1 MIPQFLNKKYGSLKE
16 FHHYLKDNMEQ
27 ILTEKKS
34 TIYKSIDKGAGVGF
48 TDFSNVTGVVDKS
61 IIEKANSYGFK
72 NGFIYPVVN
81 STNWLDSHFDVH
93 LKGCYKKTVKEQ
105 QGKVY
110 LIDTHQKGLANILTK
125 KQDVKM
131 LIKEIDWRLL
141 GKDIDG
147 EVESL
152 VFEISEHKV
161 RPDALEFIKETPD
174 LENSFAMRYIN
185 CQFAIKSNDPAFKE
199 ENEVFEE
206 YISHIANA
214 DMAKKYGFFNAVK
227 ELAIMG
233 EGSICPVVGGSNS
246 ATRVLNIA
254 EPSNHS
260 DKHNEP
266 SGDDTQ
272 KESLKK
278 FVSLVKI

>member
-1 MIPQFLNKKYGSLKE
+1 MTPQYLNKKYNSIKE

-27 ILTEKKS
+27 ILDEKKL
-34 TIYKSIDKGAGVGF
+34 TVFKSIEKGAGIGF
-48 TDFSNVTGVVDKS
+48 TDFGNITGTVDKS
-61 IIEKANSYGFK
+61 VIEKANRYGFK

-93 LKGCYKKTVKEQ
+93 AKGCYKKSVKEQ

-110 LIDTHQKGLANILTK
+110 LIDTHQKGLNNIITR
-125 KQDVKM
+125 KQDVRM
-131 LIKEIDWRLL
+131 LIKDVDWRLL

-152 VFEISEHKV
+152 VFEIAEHKV

-185 CQFAIKSNDPAFKE
+185 CHFAIKSNDPAFKE

-206 YISHIANA
+206 HIGNIANA
-214 DMAKKYGFFNAVK
+214 DMAKKYGFFNLVK

-233 EGSICPVVGGSNS
+233 EGSICPVIGGSNS
-246 ATRVLNIA
+246 ATRVLNIS

-266 SGDDTQ
+266 TDVTQ
-272 KESLKK
+272 KEKLEK
-278 FVSLVKI
+278 FVSLLKI